1 MSVVSKAAVAA
12 LSILS
17 LAGLSVVGSTS
28 AVTASV
34 SGSALPE
41 VQKAS
46 LLPQSVI
53 DAALAEQ
60 SSIPSMIDAPEF
72 PTDQSSSGQFSS
84 GQSRATSLA
93 ELVRQHSGTSVD
105 GREAECL
112 AGAIYF
118 ESKGEPLLGQ
128 LAVAEVIL
136 NRAKSGRFPSS
147 VCGVVFQ
154 PSQFSFVRGGSL
166 PPINKSSRAW
176 REAVAIS
183 TIATNKSWSSG
194 VGRALFFH
202 ADHVSPGWRLTRVA
216 ALGNHIFYR

>member
-1 MSVVSKAAVAA
+1 MSFISKAAVAA
-12 LSILS
+12 LSLLS

-28 AVTASV
+28 AVTAAV

-41 VQKAS
+41 VQEAS

-60 SSIPSMIDAPEF
+60 SAIPTVIEVPELSIE
-72 PTDQSSSGQFSS
+72 T
-84 GQSRATSLA
+84 SRASSLA
-93 ELVRQHSGTSVD
+93 ELVRQHSATSVD

-166 PPINKSSRAW
+166 PPIARSSRAW

-183 TIATNKSWSSG
+183 TIATKKSWSSG
-194 VGRALFFH
+194 VGKALFFH

>member
-1 MSVVSKAAVAA
+1 MSFVSKAAVAA

-17 LAGLSVVGSTS
+17 LAGLSMVSSTS
-28 AVTASV
+28 AVTAS
-34 SGSALPE
+34 ALRDTQE
-41 VQKAS
+41 IT

-53 DAALAEQ
+53 DAAVAEQ
-60 SSIPSMIDAPEF
+60 AAIPTAIEAPEEDKIQNDAPKA
-72 PTDQSSSGQFSS
+72 S
-84 GQSRATSLA
+84 SLA
-93 ELVRQHSGTSVD
+93 ELVRIHSATSVE

-118 ESKGEPLLGQ
+118 ESKGEPLVGQ

-147 VCGVVFQ
+147 VCGVIFQ
-154 PSQFSFVRGGSL
+154 PSQFSFVRGGSF
-166 PPINKSSRAW
+166 PPIAKSSRSW

-183 TIATNKSWSSG
+183 TIASNKLWSSG
-194 VGRALFFH
+194 VGKALFFH

>member
-1 MSVVSKAAVAA
+1 MSFTSKVAVAT
-12 LSILS
+12 LTIIS
-17 LAGLSVVGSTS
+17 LAGLSMVSSTS
-28 AVTASV
+28 AVIA
-34 SGSALPE
+34 SALPE
-41 VQKAS
+41 AQEAS

-60 SSIPSMIDAPEF
+60 SSIPSMIEAPELS
-72 PTDQSSSGQFSS
+72 PET
-84 GQSRATSLA
+84 SRATSLA

-112 AGAIYF
+112 AGAVYF

>member
-1 MSVVSKAAVAA
+1 MSFVSKAAVAA
-12 LSILS
+12 LSLIF

-34 SGSALPE
+34 SGGTLAE
-41 VQKAS
+41 VQEAS

-60 SSIPSMIDAPEF
+60 SAIPTMIHAPER
-72 PTDQSSSGQFSS
+72 PTEP
-84 GQSRATSLA
+84 SRASSLA
-93 ELVRQHSGTSVD
+93 ELVRQHSATSVD

-112 AGAIYF
+112 AGAVYF

-183 TIATNKSWSSG
+183 TIATEKSWSSG
-194 VGRALFFH
+194 VGKALFFH